1 MKTYNKMFF
10 HRHPTDV
17 RVLNELC
24 NDPLKP
30 NFGLHGC
37 LFKECMLFSFQ
48 EKLKKVHFVAV
59 LLLGIGCLSHFQIGS
74 SVYLPLNAK
83 L

>member
-1 MKTYNKMFF
+1 MFF
-10 HRHPTDV
+10 HRRLTDV
-17 RVLNELC
+17 CVLTELC
-24 NDPLKP
+24 NDPFRP

-37 LFKECMLFSFQ
+37 LIKECVLFSFQ

-59 LLLGIGCLSHFQIGS
+59 LLLAIGCLSHFQIGS

>member
-1 MKTYNKMFF
+1 MFF
-10 HRHPTDV
+10 HRHLTDV
-17 RVLNELC
+17 CMLTELC
-24 NDPLKP
+24 NDPCRP
-30 NFGLHGC
+30 NFGLTGC
-37 LFKECMLFSFQ
+37 LFKECVLFSFH

-59 LLLGIGCLSHFQIGS
+59 LLLGIECLSHFQIGS